1 VIATYVKKLSRS
13 WRKRGVGGKVKKFC
27 RERRERRRRAG
38 GTKTDE
44 DDLGGTV
51 GSDLAR
57 RFGLGAFS
65 ILNAPRCNI

>member
-1 VIATYVKKLSRS
+1 MEKEGQGRGSEKVLS
-13 WRKRGVGGKVKKFC
+13 GAC
-27 RERRERRRRAG
+27 RR
-38 GTKTDE
+38 DE
-44 DDLGGTV
+44 DGLGGAI